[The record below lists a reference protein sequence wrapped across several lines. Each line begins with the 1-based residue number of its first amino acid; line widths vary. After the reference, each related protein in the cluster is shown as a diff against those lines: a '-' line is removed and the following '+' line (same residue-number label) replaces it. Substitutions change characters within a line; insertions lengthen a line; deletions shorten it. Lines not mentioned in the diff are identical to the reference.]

1 MHKKSCITFR
11 KIVKLK
17 YRYKGIL
24 FVMLEVPVNNY
35 ITIQS
40 GNSQFI
46 RQAVSLIEESG
57 KELAFIALDIS
68 NFKYINDFYSME
80 EGDRVMEDIA
90 SFFFIDDPLCL
101 VAYGMGFDQFRAV
114 YNMTDMSKE
123 ELISYLTQKSH
134 EFESI
139 LSARYPLVYN
149 HVYIGI
155 YFYEDRTVD
164 ARMAID
170 RSNLAKKAIKSKF
183 HTNCQ
188 VFTDNNCKAHYENMN
203 MANLFMRLSANG
215 NIELYIQPKISI
227 TGNCVVGG
235 EALVRMRDQQGGIIM
250 PGRFVPVLEQIGLID
265 RLDKIMI
272 EKVFAFQRQCLDAQK
287 IVYPISVNVSKQE
300 FTSLKFAENI
310 FRLQKQYQIEP
321 GLIEFELVE
330 STFVNDLSSIV
341 ETISCLRKEGFQ
353 ISVDDFGAG
362 YSSLN
367 QIANIPAD
375 TIKLDGIFARESLYT
390 DKGRA
395 VIKSLITMLKDV
407 HYQVVFEGIEN
418 QEQLELAASYGC
430 DTVQGFYYS
439 PPVMAQEF
447 VNRYGAT
454 ASLN

>member
-1 MHKKSCITFR
+1 M
-11 KIVKLK
+11 
-17 YRYKGIL
+17 
-24 FVMLEVPVNNY
+24 
-35 ITIQS
+35 
-40 GNSQFI
+40 
-46 RQAVSLIEESG
+46 
-57 KELAFIALDIS
+57 
-68 NFKYINDFYSME
+68 
-80 EGDRVMEDIA
+80 
-90 SFFFIDDPLCL
+90 
-101 VAYGMGFDQFRAV
+101 
-114 YNMTDMSKE
+114 
-123 ELISYLTQKSH
+123 
-134 EFESI
+134 
-139 LSARYPLVYN
+139 
-149 HVYIGI
+149 YIGI

-170 RSNLAKKAIKSKF
+170 RSNLAKKAIKSTF

-272 EKVFAFQRQCLDAQK
+272 EKVFAFQRQCLDTQK

-300 FTSLKFAENI
+300 FTNLKFAENI

-330 STFVNDLSSIV
+330 STFVNNLSSII
-341 ETISCLRKEGFQ
+341 ETISCLRKEGFL

-390 DKGRA
+390 NKGRA

-447 VNRYGAT
+447 VNKYGTT
-454 ASLN
+454 ASLK